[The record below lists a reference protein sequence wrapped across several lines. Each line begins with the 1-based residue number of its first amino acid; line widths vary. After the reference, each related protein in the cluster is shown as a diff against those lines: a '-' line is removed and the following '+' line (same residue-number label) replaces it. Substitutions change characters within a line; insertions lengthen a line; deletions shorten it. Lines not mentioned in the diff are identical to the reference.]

1 MSILKKYK
9 RLLLAIVAVILLGI
23 LANFLI
29 TNAINKKVQ
38 DLLSKADIE
47 NYTVSVKHVRFNL
60 FDRSLLIRDFLFSP
74 EDSAMIELKDGVLE
88 RHALNKISATRIQ
101 LKGVHLLP
109 LIFSRD
115 IRVNKLLVDDL
126 LYQKFINK
134 NIPATE
140 NESGEIKLDSIRI
153 EGLNG
158 LELDRLKF
166 DNLKVQIIDLENGE
180 ITFQNDPIEFE
191 MSGFRLEKVGPQH
204 FRPLPVKDVFDIR
217 GIRVDFTEKNYSF
230 SIDGINVDLQQG
242 QTLISGVALTP
253 MIPKEELAASYP
265 FNTEVYTISMEGL
278 SMHGFNW
285 RKAFEGNGYFIDSIN
300 ISGFLVDI
308 YKDKRKPFNEQKR
321 PKFLHDRLKQ
331 MKTPLR
337 IQRIS
342 MENSG
347 LFYEERLEN
356 KDLLLKVTMSDMSL
370 QLDNVTSIRTY
381 REEPLRIES
390 RSKLMGKADL
400 QIHLVLPLK
409 DNESTF
415 YFSGTL
421 GPSRMKY
428 YDSAIIPALGLKV
441 LNGDIDSMTFEAQ
454 ANHQSSSGSMTLLY
468 HDMEAEVFKLG
479 ERDTEKSGFLSW
491 SVNQLIHRS
500 NPGNNGQVRVAAM
513 QAERV
518 EYKGMGNYLWKTLQS
533 GIVNTVAPFGTSPEK
548 AAKKEERRDRKEER
562 RRKRDNN

>member
-158 LELDRLKF
+158 LELDRMKF
-166 DNLKVQIIDLENGE
+166 DNLKVQLIDLENGE
-180 ITFQNDPIEFE
+180 ITFQNDPIQFE

-204 FRPLPVKDVFDIR
+204 FRPMPVKDVFDIR
-217 GIRVDFTEKNYSF
+217 GIRVDFAEKNYSF

-242 QTLISGVALTP
+242 LTVISGVALTP

-265 FNTEVYTISMEGL
+265 FNTEVYTISMESL

-321 PKFLHDRLKQ
+321 PKFLYDRLKQ

-342 MENSG
+342 TENSG
-347 LFYEERLEN
+347 LSYEEHLEN
-356 KDLLLKVTMSDMSL
+356 KDLHLKVNMSDMSL
-370 QLDNVTSIRTY
+370 QLDNVTSIRTF
-381 REEPLRIES
+381 RQEPLRIES

-400 QIHLVLPLK
+400 RVHLVLPLK

-415 YFSGTL
+415 YFAGTL

-454 ANHQSSSGSMTLLY
+454 ANHQSSSGNMTLLY

-500 NPGNNGQVRVAAM
+500 NPGNNGHVRVAAM

>member
-1 MSILKKYK
+1 
-9 RLLLAIVAVILLGI
+9 
-23 LANFLI
+23 
-29 TNAINKKVQ
+29 
-38 DLLSKADIE
+38 
-47 NYTVSVKHVRFNL
+47 
-60 FDRSLLIRDFLFSP
+60 
-74 EDSAMIELKDGVLE
+74 
-88 RHALNKISATRIQ
+88 
-101 LKGVHLLP
+101 
-109 LIFSRD
+109 
-115 IRVNKLLVDDL
+115 LVDDL

-140 NESGEIKLDSIRI
+140 NTSSEIKLDSIRI

-166 DNLKVQIIDLENGE
+166 DNLKVQLIDLENGE

-204 FRPLPVKDVFDIR
+204 FRPVPVKDVFDIR
-217 GIRVDFTEKNYSF
+217 GIRVDFAEKNYSF
-230 SIDGINVDLQQG
+230 SIDGINVDLRQG
-242 QTLISGVALTP
+242 LTVISGVALTP

-285 RKAFEGNGYFIDSIN
+285 RKAFEGNGYFMDSIN

-321 PKFLHDRLKQ
+321 PKFLNDRLKQ

-337 IQRIS
+337 IQRVS

-347 LFYEERLEN
+347 LSYEERLEN

-415 YFSGTL
+415 YFAGTL